1 MIFLE
6 SIQEMHRTQHCQ
18 ESFSE
23 ESRQSDSPKEHRSM
37 VGKLLFFVKKVGP
50 VCAKISRAPEILVP
64 KSPVPQIPF

>member
-1 MIFLE
+1 
-6 SIQEMHRTQHCQ
+6 
-18 ESFSE
+18 
-23 ESRQSDSPKEHRSM
+23 M